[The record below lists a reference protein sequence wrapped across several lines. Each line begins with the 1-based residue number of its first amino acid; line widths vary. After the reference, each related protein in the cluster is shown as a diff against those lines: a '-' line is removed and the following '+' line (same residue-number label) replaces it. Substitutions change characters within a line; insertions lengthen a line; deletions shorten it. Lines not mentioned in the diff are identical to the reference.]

1 MVALGESLDGV
12 ATSDVSMRQDLIC
25 SWLELA
31 PGSWPPDHY
40 RLLGLEPGE
49 GDPERIEEHVHE
61 RLETV
66 RRYQLPHP
74 EEVTEAMNRLAQAF
88 VCLTDPRT
96 KDAYDRTVMGLE
108 PTAVQEA
115 GMAVAAGGPRSQV
128 EWLYQPWT
136 RSAAELPIAEAL
148 AEMERE
154 GKGARGK
161 RQAAQVDIPVLPA
174 PAAQPEAEPVREA
187 PEPAT
192 TAPSAPTPEPATA
205 VADAPSTMIPGTPL
219 LVAPPE
225 RSTLAEVVEA
235 ARNSPAAR
243 RGLGTKRDF
252 YHRLARTRRLLRA
265 WQEAGK
271 YLSSPRRRLTKP
283 AEATDLIREM
293 TQIRTGLEKFPP
305 LLGAAGQPGYLVVS
319 LARQQV
325 VVPTYQTLLPSQR
338 IKLAA
343 DWQLGLRLL
352 AEHREFLRQELRLHR
367 KKSPVTRAV
376 LATRSFLDKPGGIL
390 LLAALLALNLAI
402 WKSYFHTDWF
412 HRSGPRDNSHP
423 PVERSST
430 PR

>member
-1 MVALGESLDGV
+1 
-12 ATSDVSMRQDLIC
+12 MRQDLIC
-25 SWLELA
+25 SWLELPA
-31 PGSWPPDHY
+31 GSWPPDHY

-96 KDAYDRTVMGLE
+96 KETYDRTVMGLE
-108 PTAVQEA
+108 PVALQGAGVAV
-115 GMAVAAGGPRSQV
+115 AGGPNVPGRSQV
-128 EWLYQPWT
+128 EWLYQPWA

-148 AEMERE
+148 AELERE
-154 GKGARGK
+154 TKGSDSK
-161 RQAAQVDIPVLPA
+161 RQAAQFDIPVLPA
-174 PAAQPEAEPVREA
+174 AAAHPAEAEAASPAPESAAKALEA
-187 PEPAT
+187 PAGD
-192 TAPSAPTPEPATA
+192 S
-205 VADAPSTMIPGTPL
+205 PSTMVASAPL

-225 RSTLAEVVEA
+225 KSTLVEVIEA

-252 YHRLARTRRLLRA
+252 YHRLARTRSLLRA

-343 DWQLGLRLL
+343 DWQLGLQLL

-367 KKSPVTRAV
+367 KKSPLTRAV

-390 LLAALLALNLAI
+390 LLVALLALNLAI
-402 WKSYFHTDWF
+402 WKSYFQTDWL
-412 HRSGPRDNSHP
+412 HRSTPNGKGSQQHLEGTRAPR
-423 PVERSST
+423 
-430 PR
+430 

>member
-1 MVALGESLDGV
+1 
-12 ATSDVSMRQDLIC
+12 
-25 SWLELA
+25 
-31 PGSWPPDHY
+31 
-40 RLLGLEPGE
+40 
-49 GDPERIEEHVHE
+49 
-61 RLETV
+61 
-66 RRYQLPHP
+66 
-74 EEVTEAMNRLAQAF
+74 
-88 VCLTDPRT
+88 
-96 KDAYDRTVMGLE
+96 
-108 PTAVQEA
+108 
-115 GMAVAAGGPRSQV
+115 MAAA
-128 EWLYQPWT
+128 
-136 RSAAELPIAEAL
+136 
-148 AEMERE
+148 
-154 GKGARGK
+154 
-161 RQAAQVDIPVLPA
+161 
-174 PAAQPEAEPVREA
+174 
-187 PEPAT
+187 
-192 TAPSAPTPEPATA
+192 
-205 VADAPSTMIPGTPL
+205 APSTMIGGAPL

-225 RSTLAEVVEA
+225 MSTLAEVINV

-252 YHRLARTRRLLRA
+252 YNRLARTRRLLRA

-367 KKSPVTRAV
+367 KRGPLTRAV

-412 HRSGPRDNSHP
+412 QRSAPRNDAHPQSHDGT
-423 PVERSST
+423 ST